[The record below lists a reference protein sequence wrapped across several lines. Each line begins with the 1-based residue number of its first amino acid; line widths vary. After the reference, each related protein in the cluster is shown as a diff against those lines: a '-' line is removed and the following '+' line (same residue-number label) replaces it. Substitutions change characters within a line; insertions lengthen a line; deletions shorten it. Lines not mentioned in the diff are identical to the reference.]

1 MPEPTI
7 PDVFNMPPV
16 EVRAWVR
23 QAAAAGPTL
32 IDETTGAVIVLRYA
46 DVEQL
51 LTDTRMVGVGLSFFD
66 ILGIN
71 HGPLRDWYGSIMF
84 TNEGKPH
91 HRMRSLV
98 GKAFSP
104 RSVEALRPVAAE
116 VIRERLARIRSQGEG
131 DLVAALADAPT
142 QVMCRLLGVPQ
153 ADVAVFTG
161 WVGALS
167 PVFLLMSPVQ
177 IAAATESIQ
186 KLLAYTADLCAR
198 REAVPGDDLISALIA
213 AEHDGERLTR
223 AETAAMVA
231 NLLVAGHDT
240 TASQSACTFLTLLAQ
255 PDLLAEVRANPDLI
269 PAIVTESIRLEPS
282 IGVVVRT
289 LTAPVEICGIVRPA
303 GAMIVLNTLS
313 ANTDPAVW
321 RDPHAFDPRR
331 FTDPDA
337 PRMLTFGGGVHACL
351 GTWLARLTLE
361 EMVRAVADLSPTL
374 NRPKADIPWTR
385 VLGEYPERLPV
396 AVG

>member
-1 MPEPTI
+1 MIEASI
-7 PDVFNMPPV
+7 PDFFNMPPV
-16 EVRAWVR
+16 ELRAWVR
-23 QAAAAGPTL
+23 RAAVAGPTL
-32 IDETTGAVIVLRYA
+32 IDKTTGAVVVLRYA

-66 ILGIN
+66 ILGIKD
-71 HGPLRDWYGSIMF
+71 GPLRDWYGAIMF

-98 GKAFSP
+98 GQAFSP

-116 VIRERLARIRSQGEG
+116 VIHERLARIRAQGGG
-131 DLVAALADAPT
+131 DLVAALSDAPT
-142 QVMCRLLGVPQ
+142 QVMCRLLGVPE
-153 ADVAVFTG
+153 ADVAVFTT
-161 WVGALS
+161 WVSALS
-167 PVFLLMSPVQ
+167 PVFVLMSPEQ
-177 IAAATESIQ
+177 IAAATEAIQ
-186 KLLAYTADLCAR
+186 KLLAYTTELCAR
-198 REAVPGDDLISALIA
+198 REAAPAGDLISALIA

-240 TASQSACTFLTLLAQ
+240 TASQSACTLLTLLGQ
-255 PDLLAEVRANPDLI
+255 PDQLAEAHADPALI
-269 PAIVTESIRLEPS
+269 ASIVTETIRLEPS
-282 IGVVVRT
+282 IGLVLRT
-289 LTAPVEICGIVRPA
+289 LIAPAEICGVVRPA

-321 RDPHAFDPRR
+321 RDADTFDPRR
-331 FTDPDA
+331 FTEPDA

-361 EMVRAVADLSPTL
+361 EMVRAVADLAPTL
-374 NRPKADIPWTR
+374 TRPKADIPWTR
-385 VLGEYPERLPV
+385 VLGENPERLPV